1 MEHISCLSLFLNKIN
16 FILLGAGLGIANFL
30 TLRYFLKNVFLR
42 KKNFYLHLGFI
53 KLSFLGIIFIFF
65 ILKIDLIGLSI
76 GLIFSQILI
85 KFILLKEVK

>member
-1 MEHISCLSLFLNKIN
+1 MEHINYLSLFLNKIN
-16 FILLGAGLGIANFL
+16 FILLGAALGIANFL
-30 TLRYFLKNVFLR
+30 ALRYFLKSVFLR
-42 KKNFYLHLGFI
+42 KKNFYLIGFI

-85 KFILLKEVK
+85 KLFLLRETK